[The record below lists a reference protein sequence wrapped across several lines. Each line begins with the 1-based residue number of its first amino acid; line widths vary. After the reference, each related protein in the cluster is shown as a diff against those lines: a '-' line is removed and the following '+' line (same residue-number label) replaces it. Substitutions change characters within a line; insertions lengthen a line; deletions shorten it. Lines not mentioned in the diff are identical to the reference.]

1 MELHF
6 KKQHYN
12 EIVKEDKDIMPL
24 FQERVKELMIR
35 ENINQKELSKRTGIS
50 EASLSRYL
58 KGTTQPRMDVLI
70 NIANAF
76 KVDVNTLTEPTQAQ
90 LSGDAAFEEAYSLVT
105 RNRSKLTEEQKR
117 KIIMA
122 LIEK

>member
-1 MELHF
+1 
-6 KKQHYN
+6 
-12 EIVKEDKDIMPL
+12 MPL